1 MPALIAG
8 LPSDRIILKL
18 TENDYLVSIAAIQ
31 TQIKQLNRL
40 GAKIAV
46 DDLSASYSSLST
58 VLQIKPDFVR
68 LDSELVRGINLD
80 SDS

>member
-1 MPALIAG
+1 
-8 LPSDRIILKL
+8 
-18 TENDYLVSIAAIQ
+18 
-31 TQIKQLNRL
+31 L